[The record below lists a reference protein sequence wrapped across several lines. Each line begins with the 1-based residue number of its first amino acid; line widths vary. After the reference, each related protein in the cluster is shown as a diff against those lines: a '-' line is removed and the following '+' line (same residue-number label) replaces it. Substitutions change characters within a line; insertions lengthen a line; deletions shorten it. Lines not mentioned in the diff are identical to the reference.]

1 MQSRS
6 FSESVDQHGVSQS
19 KDEAQLRERF
29 MSDQKI
35 DAGVHPELFADDA
48 YIAASATIRGRV
60 KIGRQSSVWFGAVV
74 RGDTELVEI
83 GSRSNVQDLSVLHAD
98 PGYPCH
104 IGDDVTVGHAA
115 VVHGATIGNGALIGI
130 RAVVL
135 NGATIGGGA
144 IVGAGAVVTEG
155 MEIPAGHLAVGVPAK
170 VIRELTSEDIERLRQ
185 TAGHYVAAAVA
196 YRDHG

>member
-1 MQSRS
+1 
-6 FSESVDQHGVSQS
+6 
-19 KDEAQLRERF
+19 
-29 MSDQKI
+29 MSDCKL
-35 DAGVHPELFADDA
+35 DPGVHPELLAADA
-48 YIAASATIRGRV
+48 FIAPSATIRGRV

-74 RGDTELVEI
+74 RGDTEWVEI
-83 GSRSNVQDLSVLHAD
+83 GNRSNIQDLSVLHAD

-115 VVHGATIGNGALIGI
+115 VVHGATIEDGALIGI
-130 RAVVL
+130 RAVLL
-135 NGATIGGGA
+135 NGAKVGTGA

-170 VIRELTSEDIERLRQ
+170 VIRELTQEDTERLKQ

-196 YRDHG
+196 YGDQG